1 MPQRLTDMEIHEI
14 SLVDEPAN
22 EDARV
27 VIVKAKGGFKP
38 CDGCKDPKGCME
50 KGSCAME
57 KGYGPDSAKKPASV
71 AKVAGAVFDAIEKMS
86 PQIVERAMA
95 EGFSADPDAA
105 ATAVAILK
113 ETVMDMEAV
122 TKALEDAEARLEAL
136 EKRATDA
143 EAAAQAKDDVIKA
156 KEAEIAELVA
166 KGAAKKAEKADME
179 DDEDDEEEVMKSLP
193 ESIRK
198 RLQEADD
205 LRVEMQKAK
214 DKAELDA
221 QIAKAK
227 DLGVADADAVGALL
241 LRVVKGQTTEADAK
255 VMEDLLK
262 AAKAVDDK
270 SPLFKSIGS
279 NGGAAADGDPEAILK
294 AKADEIVAKSAGK
307 VTFAQAYDQALIEN
321 PALYNDYIA
330 KRRTAPAAA

>member
-38 CDGCKDPKGCME
+38 CDGCEDPEGCTK
-50 KGSCAME
+50 KGSCAMD
-57 KGYGPDSAKKPASV
+57 KASYAKKPATV
-71 AKVAGAVFDAIEKMS
+71 AKVAGAVLAAIDNMA

-143 EAAAQAKDDVIKA
+143 EAALQERDDVIKA
-156 KEAEIAELVA
+156 KEAEIADLVA
-166 KGAAKKAEKADME
+166 KGASKKADKMADDEE
-179 DDEDDEEEVMKSLP
+179 DDEDEDEVMKSLP

-198 RLQEADD
+198 RLQEAED
-205 LRVEMQKAK
+205 LKAEVQKAK

-221 QIAKAK
+221 QITKAK
-227 DLGVADADAVGALL
+227 ELGAADADAVGALL
-241 LRVVKGQTTEADAK
+241 LRVIKGQTTADDAK

-270 SPLFKSIGS
+270 SPLFKSIGT
-279 NGGAAADGDPEAILK
+279 AAAVDGEPEALLK
-294 AKADEIVAKSAGK
+294 AKAEEIVAKSGGSM
-307 VTFAQAYDQALIEN
+307 TYAQAYDKALAEN
-321 PALYNDYIA
+321 PHLYNDYVA
-330 KRRTAPAAA
+330 KRRPAPAA

>member
-38 CDGCKDPKGCME
+38 CDDCEDAEGCMK
-50 KGSCAME
+50 KGSCAMA
-57 KGYGPDSAKKPASV
+57 KGYGQPEAKKSV
-71 AKVAGAVFDAIEKMS
+71 PMAKIAGAVLAAIEELA
-86 PQIVERAMA
+86 PQIVEKAMA

-105 ATAVAILK
+105 AAATAILQ

-122 TKALEDAEARLEAL
+122 TKALEEAEAKLETL
-136 EKRATDA
+136 EKRATEA
-143 EAAAQAKDDVIKA
+143 EAALQAKDDVIKA
-156 KEAEIAELVA
+156 KDAELAELVA
-166 KGAAKKAEKADME
+166 KSGAKAAADE
-179 DDEDDEEEVMKSLP
+179 GNADEEVMKSLP

-198 RLQEADD
+198 RLEEADA
-205 LRVEMQKAK
+205 LRIEIQKAK

-227 DLGVADADAVGALL
+227 ELGVADADAVGALL
-241 LRVVKGQTTEADAK
+241 LRVMKGQTTAEDAK

-270 SPLFKSIGS
+270 SPLFKSIGTS
-279 NGGAAADGDPEAILK
+279 AVADGEPEALLK
-294 AKADEIVAKSAGK
+294 AKADEIVAKSGGK
-307 VTFAQAYDQALIEN
+307 LTFAQAYDQALQEN
-321 PALYNDYIA
+321 PGLYNDYVA
-330 KRRTAPAAA
+330 KRRNPAAA